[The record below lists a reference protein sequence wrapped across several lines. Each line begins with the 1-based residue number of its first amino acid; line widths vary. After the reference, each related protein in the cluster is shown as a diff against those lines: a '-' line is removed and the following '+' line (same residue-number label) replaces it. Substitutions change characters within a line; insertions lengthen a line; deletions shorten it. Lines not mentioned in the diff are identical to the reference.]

1 MGERTVS
8 PRLTALALAAG
19 IAVPFLYFGA
29 QLAAAPFFP
38 GYSFLRQSASMLGS
52 DLSTL
57 PVILNA
63 GAILTGLAAIL
74 ASVGFLQALRNRG
87 TQPRHR
93 LADVRRS
100 GLVRPRKRLGGLL
113 PPAGPEAQSGI
124 ARSGVLPAPGPPG
137 RGVLER
143 TDPRSLRL
151 YLIVNV
157 LVMAALV
164 PVMSGI
170 AGIDRA
176 SYGGLLQRIAALT
189 LFPPIGVVAWFLRRD
204 LLGAYE
210 ERMLRIA

>member
-1 MGERTVS
+1 MDERTVS

-38 GYSFLRQSASMLGS
+38 GYSFRRQSASMLGS

-87 TQPRHR
+87 THPVIAWLTSAALVSCGLGSLWAGCFHLPDPRHN
-93 LADVRRS
+93 
-100 GLVRPRKRLGGLL
+100 PGLL
-113 PPAGPEAQSGI
+113 
-124 ARSGVLPAPGPPG
+124 GVGSFLLPA
-137 RGVLER
+137 LLAAAFWKSTE
-143 TDPRSLRL
+143 PRSLRL

-204 LLGAYE
+204 LL
-210 ERMLRIA
+210 